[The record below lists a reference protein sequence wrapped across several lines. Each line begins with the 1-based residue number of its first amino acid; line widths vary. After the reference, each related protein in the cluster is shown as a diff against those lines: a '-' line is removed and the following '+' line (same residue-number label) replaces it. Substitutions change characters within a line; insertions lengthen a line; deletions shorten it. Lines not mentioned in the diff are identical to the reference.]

1 MKARQLANNQI
12 VMSDSQREM
21 FQSYD
26 TVIAIRW
33 RSSGKVE
40 LDKDK
45 WNYSKTTAKYRNQF
59 LCETT
64 KETQAKINSGEYKL
78 CNLNK

>member
-45 WNYSKTTAKYRNQF
+45 WNYSKTITKYRNQF

-64 KETQAKINSGEYKL
+64 KETQAKINSGEYRL